1 MCPSPAAASLRR
13 VPHVRQSFSWD
24 CGFACTEMAL
34 RALGVPARE
43 CHVSQLRK
51 RVPSSS
57 IWTVDLAFIL
67 REFGLRFRFL
77 TATLGVDPSY
87 SAEAFYRPTL
97 ERHAERVNTLFGR
110 AGAADIAIEQ
120 RSISPSELRV
130 LCGGAHTCG
139 GNLIIGLVD
148 RRRRAGRLGDASEAL
163 PRHFRGTSALLH
175 SQARMARGMAA
186 PPPAPQP
193 PAPSRHRAHG
203 GRIATDRGTGW
214 HAKRDGETAT
224 LGYGAAHGHTD
235 TQTRR

>member
-97 ERHAERVNTLFGR
+97 ERDAERVNTLFGR

-139 GNLIIGLVD
+139 GNLIIGLERALVPAED
-148 RRRRAGRLGDASEAL
+148 LDAARRS
-163 PRHFRGTSALLH
+163 HGTDEDLLIIPWD
-175 SQARMARGMAA
+175 QPCLVT
-186 PPPAPQP
+186 PPPP
-193 PAPSRHRAHG
+193 P
-203 GRIATDRGTGW
+203 
-214 HAKRDGETAT
+214 GE
-224 LGYGAAHGHTD
+224 AAEEAAGE
-235 TQTRR
+235 RVAE